1 MARSTLSDEEIVY
14 RLKTDTD
21 PALLNELMQRH
32 QASVLRQCQR
42 YIRNREDAQDV
53 AQEVFLRVLLRLPGF
68 RGEAS
73 VATWLNC
80 IIYRRCMDRLR
91 GDKKALDFQISK
103 RIANSLIEEW
113 DAEEPVQPT
122 IEDLQELM
130 EKISGEEKL
139 LLTLKHMDKRSVKE
153 IMLITGLPESIVK
166 NRIHRAKKKL
176 RSLLRVSR
184 S

>member
-1 MARSTLSDEEIVY
+1 MAQSTLSDEEIVH
-14 RLKTDTD
+14 RLKIDTD
-21 PALLNELMQRH
+21 PVLLNELMQRH

-68 RGEAS
+68 KGKS
-73 VATWLNC
+73 SLATWLNC
-80 IIYRRCMDRLR
+80 IVYRRCLDHLR
-91 GDKKALDFQISK
+91 GDKRALNFQISK
-103 RIANSLIEEW
+103 RIANSLSEEW
-113 DAEEPVQPT
+113 DAEELMQPT

-153 IMLITGLPESIVK
+153 IVIITGLPESIVK

-176 RSLLRVSR
+176 RSLLHGSH

>member
-68 RGEAS
+68 KGEAS
-73 VATWLNC
+73 IATWLNC
-80 IIYRRCMDRLR
+80 IAYRRCMDHLR
-91 GDKKALDFQISK
+91 KNKKPLNFQISK
-103 RIANSLIEEW
+103 HIIDSLVAEW
-113 DAEEPVQPT
+113 DAEDPIKPT
-122 IEDLQELM
+122 LEDMEELM
-130 EKISGEEKL
+130 EKISGEEKV
-139 LLTLKHMDKRSVKE
+139 LLTLKYKNNQSIKA
-153 IMLITGLPESIVK
+153 IMIITGLPESIIK
-166 NRIHRAKKKL
+166 NRIYRAKNKL
-176 RSLLRVSR
+176 RMLLQDKSL
-184 S
+184 

>member
-1 MARSTLSDEEIVY
+1 MARSTLSDEEIVHRY
-14 RLKTDTD
+14 KTDAD
-21 PALLNELMQRH
+21 PALLEELMQRH

-53 AQEVFLRVLLRLPGF
+53 AQEVFLRALLRLPGF

-73 VATWLNC
+73 VVTWLNC
-80 IIYRRCMDRLR
+80 IAYRRCMDHLR

-103 RIANSLIEEW
+103 RIANSLIAEW

-153 IMLITGLPESIVK
+153 IVTITGLPESIVK